1 MKFVDSLTAS
11 PRVAAVAVSAAQYVH
26 TVAGSTICAVIQ
38 LLRHLYVSCMNRIIG
53 RVIEHSN

>member
-11 PRVAAVAVSAAQYVH
+11 PRVAVSAAQYVH